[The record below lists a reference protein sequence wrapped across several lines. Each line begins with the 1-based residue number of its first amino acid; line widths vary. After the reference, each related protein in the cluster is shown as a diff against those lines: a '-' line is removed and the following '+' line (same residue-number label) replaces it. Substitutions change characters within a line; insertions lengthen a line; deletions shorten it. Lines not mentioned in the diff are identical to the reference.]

1 MWPESSQIHRR
12 YEEDTVIARE
22 VTPEVTPEVGKM
34 LSVMQG
40 ELSRSEIQQELA
52 LTDEEHFRR
61 HCQ

>member
-22 VTPEVTPEVGKM
+22 VTSEVGKM